1 MSANAVPSSSSV
13 TATEDFAKLGEDLAF
28 QGAVVSVF
36 RTEFRTPDGQI
47 VDRDIVRHP
56 GAVSVVPVHADGSVV
71 LVRQFRAPMEG
82 VLYEIPAGKR
92 DVAGEPPEVT
102 ARREL
107 IEEVGLQ
114 AERLRP
120 LIQLLHSPGFCDEV
134 NHLFLATGL
143 TEVARAVDGPE
154 EEHMTIERVPLSDAI
169 AMVRSGVIA
178 DAKTVVGLLLAEAV
192 LSGDATPGA

>member
-1 MSANAVPSSSSV
+1 
-13 TATEDFAKLGEDLAF
+13 
-28 QGAVVSVF
+28 
-36 RTEFRTPDGQI
+36 
-47 VDRDIVRHP
+47 
-56 GAVSVVPVHADGSVV
+56 
-71 LVRQFRAPMEG
+71 MEG